1 MKKITSSDLL
11 VLILV
16 LVFAFDL
23 DIKEMNTIHWI
34 GAVVS
39 VIWLVLF
46 IVKLFTP
53 RKDDN

>member
-1 MKKITSSDLL
+1 MKKTSSSDLL

-23 DIKEMNTIHWI
+23 NVKQMNTIHWI

-39 VIWLVLF
+39 IVWLVLF
-46 IVKLFTP
+46 IIKLLVP
-53 RKDDN
+53 RKDND